1 MKNSKYNVIF
11 TWVSKTTTLLL
22 FISQISC
29 QQVID
34 YDEDLNGGLG
44 ESFQPSIKASCTG
57 GYMNIR
63 VDTNVPF
70 EGIIHGP
77 NRTEDGCY
85 AIGKGALKT
94 YLKLDLTKPTGTP
107 GSCGV
112 KYNKRTE
119 EKRVAI
125 AVRAHPKIELLE
137 DRVYIVSCGRAGFQ
151 NSLNEVSV
159 VQLKVSCPGAPGSK
173 TDTVAEG
180 QPYKLRAEVLKYDA
194 NYDIRVQRCFAFDET
209 DTWWWL
215 VDERGC
221 KDDKLISEF
230 TYDKSTGSAEA
241 TIYSM
246 FRLPHSNRT
255 FFQCDVAICKG
266 ECKKHDCKKEKL
278 TLEDEGK
285 LQSSADRSKDE
296 LFETPEDDAVTTSTS
311 VFVAQPGSA
320 ASSRA
325 AYCSASSSRLTAA
338 DNTWLTWLCIA
349 FGVLFVIMLL
359 INIFLCSAMTCS
371 CTKSEIIEKEPSIYD
386 DYSIYESQYGYANG
400 KVYGSESDY
409 GSEYGSGQGKN
420 GELQHENGGRM
431 EPSEIGTYQSQNYQQ
446 STLGRNNRH

>member
-1 MKNSKYNVIF
+1 MKNLSRGVI
-11 TWVSKTTTLLL
+11 SLSATTAIAIFFLS
-22 FISQISC
+22 SQISC

-34 YDEDLNGGLG
+34 YDESDPNGGLG
-44 ESFQPSIKASCTG
+44 ESFQPSIKASCVG
-57 GYMNIR
+57 GKMTIR
-63 VDTNVPF
+63 VDTNIPF

-77 NRTEDGCY
+77 NRTEEGCY
-85 AIGKGALKT
+85 ELGKGSRKT
-94 YLKLDLTKPTGTP
+94 YLRLDLTKPPGTP

-112 KYNKRTE
+112 KYNKQTE

-151 NSLNEVSV
+151 NSRKEVSV
-159 VQLKVSCPGAPGSK
+159 VQLKVSCPGSPDRK

-194 NYDIRVQRCFAFDET
+194 GYDIRVQRCFAFDET

-215 VDERGC
+215 VDEHGC
-221 KDDKLISEF
+221 RDDKLISEF
-230 TYDKSTGSAEA
+230 TYDKSSGSAEA

-255 FFQCDVAICKG
+255 YFQCDVAICKDT
-266 ECKKHDCKKEKL
+266 CPKRDCSKEKL
-278 TLEDEGK
+278 KLEDKGK
-285 LQSSADRSKDE
+285 LESAEDRSKDE
-296 LFETPEDDAVTTSTS
+296 LFERPEDDAVTTSTS

-320 ASSRA
+320 ASSQA
-325 AYCSASSSRLTAA
+325 AYCSASNSRLTAG
-338 DNTWLTWLCIA
+338 DNTWLTWLCVA

-400 KVYGSESDY
+400 KVLSEDDY
-409 GSEYGSGQGKN
+409 GSEYGSGH
-420 GELQHENGGRM
+420 GELQHENGGRG
-431 EPSEIGTYQSQNYQQ
+431 EQSDIGTYQSQNYQQ
-446 STLGRNNRH
+446 STLGRNRH

>member
-1 MKNSKYNVIF
+1 MKKNLNHIVISL
-11 TWVSKTTTLLL
+11 WVTTAITVL
-22 FISQISC
+22 FLPSQISS

-44 ESFQPSIKASCTG
+44 ESFQPSIKASCVG
-57 GYMNIR
+57 GKMTIR
-63 VDTNVPF
+63 VDTNIPF

-77 NRTEDGCY
+77 NRTEEGCY
-85 AIGKGALKT
+85 ALGKGARKT
-94 YLKLDLTKPTGTP
+94 YLRLDLARAPGTP

-112 KYNKRTE
+112 KYNQQTE

-151 NSLNEVSV
+151 NSRKEVSV
-159 VQLKVSCPGAPGSK
+159 VQLKVSCPGNPESK

-180 QPYKLRAEVLKYDA
+180 QPYKLRAEVLKYDSE
-194 NYDIRVQRCFAFDET
+194 YDIRVQRCFAFDET

-278 TLEDEGK
+278 TLEDEGELVK
-285 LQSSADRSKDE
+285 GGDRSKDE

-431 EPSEIGTYQSQNYQQ
+431 EPSENGELQHENG
-446 STLGRNNRH
+446 GRME